1 MKWINHTIGRQL
13 MFAFYMV
20 FVALSITS
28 GIVYF
33 YTEQKIDQA
42 NATFDDLRERRTN
55 ANSLASEW
63 TVAQSNVKSYLLTG
77 SQETLD
83 AVKTNQ
89 QEINRLTTWFEK
101 YAVYE
106 QGQEYATATRQMYD
120 DYFGTS
126 LPLLNEY
133 VEGKKDGKINEDFV
147 NPDTLAALSNGKD
160 LFTENGTLRGWRR

>member
-55 ANSLASEW
+55 ANALANEW
-63 TVAQSNVKSYLLTG
+63 TVAQSNVKSDRK
-77 SQETLD
+77 S
-83 AVKTNQ
+83 V
-89 QEINRLTTWFEK
+89 
-101 YAVYE
+101 V
-106 QGQEYATATRQMYD
+106 
-120 DYFGTS
+120 
-126 LPLLNEY
+126 
-133 VEGKKDGKINEDFV
+133 
-147 NPDTLAALSNGKD
+147 
-160 LFTENGTLRGWRR
+160 